1 MAEYQAR
8 RLGELED
15 MWIRLALRLP
25 SRLPAIY
32 TACYEAMR
40 RRWEVW
46 AQLARRLCDRRAGL
60 TTLECAVRVHAV
72 THESIE
78 RMLPRMR
85 AAMPKRLFLE
95 LFSVLFLD
103 PQDEGLLR
111 QRGTV
116 LEKHG
121 RIEIWCPDEMLNER
135 PMVKLLDAVERMA
148 EVRAASAFHVYIASE
163 ARDRSL
169 PRDRERSPKK
179 ERERRGVGS
188 SRRWW

>member
-25 SRLPAIY
+25 SRLPALF
-32 TACYEAMR
+32 TAAYEAMR
-40 RRWEVW
+40 RRWELW
-46 AQLARRLCDRRAGL
+46 AQLARRLCDRREGI
-60 TTLECAVRVHAV
+60 TTLMCAVRVHAV

-85 AAMPKRLFLE
+85 AAMPKRLFME
-95 LFSVLFLD
+95 LISVLFLD

-111 QRGTV
+111 ERGTV
-116 LEKHG
+116 REKHG

-148 EVRAASAFHVYIASE
+148 EVRAASAFHVYIASPE
-163 ARDRSL
+163 ACDRL
-169 PRDRERSPKK
+169 PPER
-179 ERERRGVGS
+179 
-188 SRRWW
+188 